1 MADHS
6 FDVVVLGGGVA
17 SQSIVYR
24 LRDAGKSVAVVDA
37 GPLGGTCANAGCDA
51 KKPYVNAAQR
61 VLQSRAMLGHGLT
74 GGVQLDWKAL
84 VEFKRSFTHPVPG
97 ITRQEMRNAGIEV
110 FEGEPRFDDL
120 HTIAVNDQTI
130 RGEQIV
136 IATGGQPR
144 PLDLPGG
151 GVEHTID
158 SNDFLELDELPP
170 RVAFVGGG
178 YISMEFAGV
187 AAVAGSKVTVL
198 QSGAYPLNRFDRDA
212 VRVLLSS
219 YADLGIDVLTRRH
232 AVCVKKRPAGGYRV
246 LFAGDAPPIEAD
258 LVVAAA
264 GRVPSVEHLG
274 LESVGIAYG
283 SAGIRVD
290 DQLRSLSHDHI
301 WAAGDVADNGR
312 APLTPTASEDGRVVA
327 HNLTNDKPRSQITTP
342 VVSVAFT
349 LPPIAG
355 VGLTESDAAEHCG
368 PVEVIQ
374 GDMSR
379 WKHFRQQGEKHAYF
393 KLIFCDQ
400 QTLRGAHLVGHE
412 SQEVINVLGLAL
424 GERCDRQTLS
434 EMTFGYPTVAFNLI
448 SKIKKQTAT
457 GDC

>member
-1 MADHS
+1 MTKPS
-6 FDVVVLGGGVA
+6 FDVIVLGGGVA

-24 LRDAGKSVAVVDA
+24 LRSAGRSVAVVDA

-61 VLQSRAMLGHGLT
+61 VLQSRAMIGRGLT
-74 GGVQLDWKAL
+74 GEINLDWKAL
-84 VEFKRSFTHPVPG
+84 VEFKRSFTDPVPD
-97 ITRQEMRNAGIEV
+97 ITRREMRDAGIEV
-110 FEGEPRFDDL
+110 FEGQPCFVDP
-120 HTIAVNDQTI
+120 HTIAINGQSI

-144 PLDLPGG
+144 PLDLPGA
-151 GVEHTID
+151 EHTID
-158 SNDFLELDELPP
+158 SNGFLELDELPP

-198 QSGAYPLNRFDRDA
+198 QSGEYPLNQFDRDA
-212 VRVLLSS
+212 VRVLLAS
-219 YADLGIDVLTRRH
+219 YADLGIDVLTQRK
-232 AVCVKKRPAGGYRV
+232 AASVEKLSAGGYR
-246 LFAGDAPPIEAD
+246 LSFAGEAPPIEAD
-258 LVVAAA
+258 LIVAAT
-264 GRVPSVEHLG
+264 GRVPSIEHLG
-274 LESVGIAYG
+274 LEAMGIAHG
-283 SAGIRVD
+283 RAGIQVD
-290 DQLRSLSHDHI
+290 DQLRSLTHDHI

-327 HNLTNDKPRSQITTP
+327 HNILSAEPRGQITTP
-342 VVSVAFT
+342 IVSVAFT

-355 VGLTESDAAEHCG
+355 VGMTEVEAAEYCG
-368 PVEVIQ
+368 PIEVIQ

-400 QTLRGAHLVGHE
+400 QTLRGAHLVGVE

-424 GERCDRQTLS
+424 GERCNRQTLS

-448 SKIKKQTAT
+448 SKIKKQTNRN
-457 GDC
+457 C